1 MLDHRGFKGR
11 RRLLGEQ
18 RGTYDDVHMLL
29 NITLFI
35 VIDKKLVVCA
45 RLFRSELAGRF
56 KPLVW
61 CLTFYRHVDF
71 ICLGVWVGYS
81 LGTLAILSS

>member
-18 RGTYDDVHMLL
+18 RGTYDDVHMSL

-35 VIDKKLVVCA
+35 VIDKKTGCVCT
-45 RLFRSELAGRF
+45 
-56 KPLVW
+56 
-61 CLTFYRHVDF
+61 TFSF
-71 ICLGVWVGYS
+71 
-81 LGTLAILSS
+81 